1 MADIETDFD
10 FGFTVVDEEELAV
23 VTEIQAEKEKVERKV
38 TLASSEKEKL
48 DNKINSLYNMFQPL
62 LNNLASNPEKEYIF
76 WPNRLTKIEEFRDKI
91 DAVYKGQIMANF
103 LHNVIA
109 GIDNTSVAS
118 DGVSSSEFTGTIDT
132 GSYILNAALSGSLYG
147 GVPNSKITT
156 WD

>member
-1 MADIETDFD
+1 MAVENTDFD

-76 WPNRLTKIEEFRDKI
+76 WPKRLEKIEEFRDKI
-91 DAVYKGQIMANF
+91 DAVYKG
-103 LHNVIA
+103 
-109 GIDNTSVAS
+109 
-118 DGVSSSEFTGTIDT
+118 
-132 GSYILNAALSGSLYG
+132 
-147 GVPNSKITT
+147 
-156 WD
+156 

>member
-1 MADIETDFD
+1 MADIETDID

-48 DNKINSLYNMFQPL
+48 DNKINSLYNMFKPL

-91 DAVYKGQIMANF
+91 DAVYKG
-103 LHNVIA
+103 
-109 GIDNTSVAS
+109 
-118 DGVSSSEFTGTIDT
+118 
-132 GSYILNAALSGSLYG
+132 
-147 GVPNSKITT
+147 
-156 WD
+156 